1 MHGAWLNYR
10 SMTADPSLKEQK
22 LKPGTVKRI
31 FSFAKPYQVSIYV
44 YLATVVVDAA
54 LIVATPL
61 LLKKLIDD
69 GVMPKDSS
77 VVTQLAFFVALIA
90 VADAAFNMLGRYFSS
105 RIGEG
110 LIYDLRSLV
119 FAHVQKQS
127 IAFFT
132 RTQTGALI
140 SRINSDVIGAQQAF
154 TSTLSGLVSNVVSL
168 LLVGITMLILSWQI
182 TIFSLLM
189 LPLFLI
195 PTKWVGRRLQSLTRE
210 SFTLN
215 SEMSSTMTERFN
227 VSGAMLVS
235 LYGQPLREEAGF
247 RVRARRVADIG
258 IKTAMLNRLFFIALT
273 SVAAI
278 ATAIAYGIGGHL
290 AINGGLTVG
299 TLLAITALL
308 ARLYGPL
315 TALSN
320 VRIDVM
326 TSLVS
331 FERVFEVLDL
341 EPMVK
346 DRSGAIALK
355 SSKGKIE
362 FKNVDFSY
370 PNAQEISLAS
380 LESVAKA
387 ETVTSGIVL
396 KGLTFTVEPGTTTA
410 LVGPSGAGKTTISA
424 LIPRLYDVTGGS
436 IKIDGND
443 IRDVTL
449 ESLRNSI
456 GVVMQDAHL
465 FHETIVENLR
475 YAKQDATQDQM
486 QSACEAAQIWDLI
499 KSLPNGFETMV
510 GERGHRLSGGE
521 KQRLA
526 IARLLLKSPSIVILD
541 EATAHL
547 DSENE
552 QLVHAALSH
561 ALKGR
566 TSIVIAHRLST
577 VREADQILVL
587 DKGVIVEQGK
597 HDELIA
603 RGGLYSEL
611 KFCHKRSIHQRIAT
625 AARRPYEDHR
635 LTQVIAQGQQELIA
649 GGIHLLSRC
658 NIFQFLVE
666 IGHLIY

>member
-10 SMTADPSLKEQK
+10 SMTADPSLKQQK
-22 LKPGTVKRI
+22 LKPGTIGRI
-31 FSFAKPYQVSIYV
+31 FSFAKPYQVSIYI

-61 LLKKLIDD
+61 LLKRLIDD
-69 GVMPKDSS
+69 GVIPQNGAI
-77 VVTQLAFFVALIA
+77 VTQLAIWVGLIA
-90 VADAAFNMLGRYFSS
+90 IADAAFNMLGRYFSS

-168 LLVGITMLILSWQI
+168 LLVGITMFFLSWQI
-182 TIFSLLM
+182 TVFSLLM
-189 LPLFLI
+189 LPLFLY
-195 PTKWVGRRLQSLTRE
+195 PTKWVGRRLQALTRE

-215 SEMSSTMTERFN
+215 SQMSSTMTERFN
-227 VSGAMLVS
+227 VSGAMLVA
-235 LYGQPLREEAGF
+235 LYGQQERERDGF
-247 RVRARRVADIG
+247 GVRARRVADIG
-258 IKTAMLNRLFFIALT
+258 IRMAMLNRLFFIALT

-278 ATAIAYGIGGHL
+278 ATAFAYGIGGHL
-290 AINGGLTVG
+290 AISGELTVG

-315 TALSN
+315 TAISN

-346 DRSGAIALK
+346 NKAGARALT
-355 SSKGKIE
+355 SNKGKVE
-362 FKNVDFSY
+362 FKDVDFSY
-370 PNAQEISLAS
+370 PNADEISLAS
-380 LESVAKA
+380 LESVAKV
-387 ETVTSGIVL
+387 ETIASGQVL
-396 KGLTFTVEPGTTTA
+396 HNLSFVVEPGTTTA

-436 IKIDGND
+436 ISVDGTD
-443 IRDVTL
+443 IREITL
-449 ESLRNSI
+449 DSLRQSI

-465 FHETIVENLR
+465 FHETISENLR
-475 YAKQDATQDQM
+475 YAKEDATQEEM
-486 QSACEAAQIWDLI
+486 ESACKAAQIWDLVS
-499 KSLPNGFETMV
+499 SLPNGLDTMV

-552 QLVHAALSH
+552 QLVHEALSN

-566 TSIVIAHRLST
+566 TNIVIAHRLST

-587 DKGVIVEQGK
+587 EKGVIVERGT
-597 HDELIA
+597 HETLIA
-603 RGGLYSEL
+603 KGGLYSEL
-611 KFCHKRSIHQRIAT
+611 YNRQDLTGAT
-625 AARRPYEDHR
+625 
-635 LTQVIAQGQQELIA
+635 
-649 GGIHLLSRC
+649 
-658 NIFQFLVE
+658 N
-666 IGHLIY
+666 

>member
-1 MHGAWLNYR
+1 MSMHGAWLNYR

-31 FSFAKPYQVSIYV
+31 FSFAKPYQVSIYI

-69 GVMPKDSS
+69 GVIPKDSS

-90 VADAAFNMLGRYFSS
+90 IADAAFNMLGRYFSS

-436 IKIDGND
+436 IQIDGND

-465 FHETIVENLR
+465 FHETIGENLR

-552 QLVHAALSH
+552 ELVHAALSN

-587 DKGVIVEQGK
+587 DKGVIVEHGK

-603 RGGLYSEL
+603 GGGLYSEL
-611 KFCHKRSIHQRIAT
+611 YNRQ
-625 AARRPYEDHR
+625 D
-635 LTQVIAQGQQELIA
+635 
-649 GGIHLLSRC
+649 LSGTT
-658 NIFQFLVE
+658 N
-666 IGHLIY
+666 